1 MPTLLNILA
10 KSRIHPGMECTE
22 QVEDTEEPQATTDV
36 PGFENSRSPEHKNI
50 SII

>member
-22 QVEDTEEPQATTDV
+22 QVEDTEAPHITTDV
-36 PGFENSRSPEHKNI
+36 PRLENSRSPEDKEDEQ
-50 SII
+50 